1 MGGLAATTRRAALR
15 CTHGKKI
22 SLRALSATLRLP
34 AHGARRRPAAST
46 PLLSAHPVSSQVIVL
61 FLALL
66 LGIQPV
72 TTDLYLPALPALR
85 ASLGASMAQVQL
97 TLTALLLAFGFS
109 QLVWG
114 PLSDRFGR
122 RPILLWGTGLY
133 VLSACVGALAPNIE
147 VLIFCRA
154 VQGVGL
160 GAAVVCAR
168 ALVRDVYQPV
178 EAAQAMSRGLSGLG
192 VIACLS
198 APLGGAMATLF
209 GWRMALALPAVF
221 GVVLWLLL
229 SDRFRETVTRL
240 NLDALRPRDLWRNW
254 SHIAG
259 NHAFRANSVQSAASY
274 GALFTY
280 LATSSF
286 VFIQVLG
293 WSIAGYG
300 GALFLMSLIYIFGTL
315 WCRRLVVRRGVRR
328 AVALASGFTLASG
341 LLMAAL
347 AYAGFGQ
354 PWYGGWAVLLPLS
367 LFMLAHGVHQ
377 PCSQSGAVAPFPQ
390 MAGAASALN
399 GVLTTVVAFVTGGW
413 LGQAMDG
420 TVFPLVYAF
429 GFWTLCIAINGL
441 TAVQR
446 HG

>member
-1 MGGLAATTRRAALR
+1 M
-15 CTHGKKI
+15 
-22 SLRALSATLRLP
+22 
-34 AHGARRRPAAST
+34 
-46 PLLSAHPVSSQVIVL
+46 SSRYVVL

-85 ASLGASMAQVQL
+85 ANLGAGMPQVQL

-133 VLSACVGALAPNIE
+133 VLSACVGALAPGIE
-147 VLIFCRA
+147 VLIVCRA
-154 VQGVGL
+154 VQGVGM

-168 ALVRDVYQPV
+168 ALVRDVYQPLD
-178 EAAQAMSRGLSGLG
+178 AAQAMSRALSGLG

-198 APLGGAMATLF
+198 APLGGAMAALF

-229 SDRFRETVTRL
+229 SDRFRETLTRL
-240 NLDALRPRDLWRNW
+240 NPDALRPRDLWRNW
-254 SHIAG
+254 CTIAA
-259 NHAFRANSVQSAASY
+259 NRAFRANSVQAAASY

-280 LATSSF
+280 LAASSF

-300 GALFLMSLIYIFGTL
+300 TVMFLMSLTYIVGTL

-328 AVALASGFTLASG
+328 AVAVASGFSLAAG

-347 AYAGFGQ
+347 AYAGSGQ

-367 LFMLAHGVHQ
+367 LFMLGHGVHQ

-399 GVLTTVVAFVTGGW
+399 GVLTTVVAFGTGAW
-413 LGQAMDG
+413 LGHAMDG
-420 TVFPLVYAF
+420 TVFPLVHGF
-429 GFWTLCIAINGL
+429 GFWTLVIAGNGW
-441 TAVQR
+441 VGMQR